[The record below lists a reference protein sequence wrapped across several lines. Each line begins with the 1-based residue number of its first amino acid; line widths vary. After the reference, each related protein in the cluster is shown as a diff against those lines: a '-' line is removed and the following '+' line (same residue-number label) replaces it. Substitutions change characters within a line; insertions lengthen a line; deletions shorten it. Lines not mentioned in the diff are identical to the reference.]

1 MEVLKEFKDKREIEG
16 TWGNREVGEVA
27 VVCVIFFFVE
37 FSIFAGFLSFS
48 LLCPA
53 PRVFSIYIFFAHCP
67 DKLETAS
74 STSVDKLANFV
85 KI

>member
-1 MEVLKEFKDKREIEG
+1 M
-16 TWGNREVGEVA
+16 GEVA
-27 VVCVIFFFVE
+27 VVCVIFFFFVE
-37 FSIFAGFLSFS
+37 LSIFAGFLSFS

-74 STSVDKLANFV
+74 STREDKLANFV